1 MKVSAII
8 PVLNAKDTIKR
19 TLNSVFDQT
28 YSDWE
33 LIIVDGGS
41 SDGTL
46 DILESLSDSRVTI
59 YDDTGGSIT
68 SSVNKGITQSDGDIV
83 MPWLCADDFIENHFF
98 EYSVNEFSKKFID

>member
-46 DILESLSDSRVTI
+46 AGAPQGVST
-59 YDDTGGSIT
+59 
-68 SSVNKGITQSDGDIV
+68 K
-83 MPWLCADDFIENHFF
+83 
-98 EYSVNEFSKKFID
+98 NEAR